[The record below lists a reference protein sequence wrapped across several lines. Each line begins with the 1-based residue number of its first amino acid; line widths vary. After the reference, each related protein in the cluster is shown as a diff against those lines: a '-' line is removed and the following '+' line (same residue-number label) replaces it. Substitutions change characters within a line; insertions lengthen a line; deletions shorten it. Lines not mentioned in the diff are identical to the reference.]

1 MSSIANWSY
10 TYKATVTPF
19 LGEDGVSGVIEYGTP
34 YEIMCNVAAIEKQ
47 VLSVGGQ
54 GGANGLETVG
64 THTIYTEDARPQ
76 KGDMIEFEGS
86 NGKQEILDRTF
97 WEMTA
102 FGDTPDYKLVT

>member
-19 LGEDGVSGVIEYGTP
+19 LGEDGVSGDIEYGAP
-34 YEIMCNVAAIEKQ
+34 YEIMCNVAAMEKQ
-47 VLSVGGQ
+47 EIYTA
-54 GGANGLETVG
+54 ANSGRETVA
-64 THTIYTEDARPQ
+64 THTIYTEDGRPK
-76 KGDMIEFEGS
+76 KGDMIEFVGS
-86 NGKQEILDRTF
+86 DGKREILDKTF